1 MNDQPPILEE
11 IVASLSARSEVR
23 RVILFGSR
31 ARGDAGEKSD
41 IDLAVAAPRA
51 TKRQWLEIIRLAE
64 ESETLLTLQLV
75 RMEEISEELKNR
87 IEREGKVLY
96 DRSEG

>member
-1 MNDQPPILEE
+1 MKGQPVVLEE
-11 IVASLSARSEVR
+11 IVRSLAALPEVR

-31 ARGDAGEKSD
+31 ARGDAEERSD

-51 TKRQWLEIIRLAE
+51 TKRQWLEIVRRVE

-75 RMEEISEELKNR
+75 RMEEISEELIDR
-87 IEREGKVLY
+87 IESEGEVLY
-96 DRSEG
+96 DRPQG